1 MMQAKQLTFE
11 AYGHTLH
18 HTQIQSANGTYLVY
32 DTRNDDTKIG
42 ETNKIEVLHLETQNT
57 QNIYTCVPSTIYGPG
72 VGAATFAPHALK
84 MLFIHGIKNANA
96 HKPYGMTRRTG
107 VAIELEHLQQPIY
120 MDARNVYAPFTP
132 GALRG
137 GTHSHSWHAT
147 GELISFT
154 YNDFILEQTTASD
167 ADKDLRVVGV
177 MFPKKVEVFKDEAG
191 ENNSG
196 EMFSV
201 IVSQVK
207 NTATPGSDEIEK
219 AFDECWLGNQRK
231 LAFQGHVRT
240 LDNNLQT
247 EIFVVNLPTDL
258 TQVGEHLLEGTVTT
272 RCGVPKGVT
281 QRRITHTP
289 QGISTFRHW
298 LRSNAAGTVVYFL
311 MEDEVGVTQLHEVE
325 VLSGVIKQ
333 LSFHTFSIHSPFNVD
348 ATNQFA
354 VYFVET
360 KLVVLNLENATTRVL
375 FESTSDIEL
384 TGIPHF
390 CNTTQSIYFNAYVK
404 EKETKYIQIFKIAY

>member
-1 MMQAKQLTFE
+1 MQAKQLTFE

-18 HTQIQSANGTYLVY
+18 HTQIQSADGKYLVY

-42 ETNKIEVLHLETQNT
+42 ETDKIEVLDLKTQST

-84 MLFIHGIKNANA
+84 TLFIHGIKNAHA

-107 VAIELEHLQQPIY
+107 VAIELQYPQHPIY
-120 MDARNVYAPFTP
+120 MDARNVYSPFTP

-137 GTHSHSWHAT
+137 GTHSHCWHVN
-147 GELISFT
+147 GQLISFT
-154 YNDFILEQTTASD
+154 YNDFILEQTTTRD

-177 MFPKKVEVFKDEAG
+177 MFPKKVEVFKDEVG

-196 EMFSV
+196 EMFSA
-201 IVSQVK
+201 IVSQVQ

-231 LAFQGHVRT
+231 LAFQGHVRAQN
-240 LDNNLQT
+240 NNLQT
-247 EIFVVNLPTDL
+247 EIFVVDLPDNL
-258 TQVGEHLLEGTVTT
+258 TQVGESPLEGTVTT
-272 RCGVPKGVT
+272 RCGVPKGVI

-298 LRSNAAGTVVYFL
+298 LRSNAAGTLVYFL
-311 MEDEVGVTQLHEVE
+311 MEDVVGVTQLHQVE
-325 VLSGVIKQ
+325 VLTSSIKQ
-333 LSFHTFSIHSPFNVD
+333 LSFHTSNIHSPFNI
-348 ATNQFA
+348 NEKQQLA
-354 VYFVET
+354 VYFVAG
-360 KLVVLNLENATTRVL
+360 KLVVLNMINATSRIL
-375 FESTSDIEL
+375 FESTTDIEL

-390 CNTTQSIYFNAYVK
+390 CNTTSNIYFNAYVK
-404 EKETKYIQIFKIAY
+404 SEETKYIQIFKIAYQ

>member
-1 MMQAKQLTFE
+1 MPAEQLTHTPN
-11 AYGHTLH
+11 GHTLH
-18 HTQIQSANGTYLVY
+18 HTQIQSACGTYLVY
-32 DTRNDDTKIG
+32 DTRNDDTQIG
-42 ETNKIEVLHLETQNT
+42 ETNKIEVLNLNT
-57 QNIYTCVPSTIYGPG
+57 HTAQNIYTCVPSSIYGPG
-72 VGAATFAPHALK
+72 VGAATFAPNQLTT
-84 MLFIHGIKNANA
+84 LFIHGIKNADA
-96 HKPYGMTRRTG
+96 QKPYGMTRRTG
-107 VAIELEHLQQPIY
+107 VSIALQHPQQPIY
-120 MDARNVYAPFTP
+120 MDARNVYDPFTP

-137 GTHSHSWHAT
+137 GTHSHSWHVS
-147 GELISFT
+147 GDLISFT
-154 YNDFILEQTTASD
+154 YNDSVLEQAITPD

-177 MFPKKVEVFKDEAG
+177 MFPKQVLVDLDAAG

-201 IVSQVK
+201 IVSQVQ

-240 LDNNLQT
+240 LNNNLQS
-247 EIFVVNLPTDL
+247 EIFVVDLPTDL
-258 TQVGEHLLEGTVTT
+258 TQVGEHPLEGTTTT
-272 RCGVPKGVT
+272 RCGVPLGVT

-298 LRSNAAGTVVYFL
+298 LRSNAAGTVIYFL

-333 LSFHTFSIHSPFNVD
+333 LSFHTSSIHSPFNVD

-360 KLVVLNLENATTRVL
+360 KLVVLNLEHATTRVL

-390 CNTTQSIYFNAYVK
+390 CTITQTIYFNAYVK
-404 EKETKYIQIFKIAY
+404 SSQGSFIQIFKIAY

>member
-1 MMQAKQLTFE
+1 MQAKQLTFE

-18 HTQIQSANGTYLVY
+18 HTQIQSADGKYLVY

-42 ETNKIEVLHLETQNT
+42 ETNKIEVLHLETQST

-72 VGAATFAPHALK
+72 VGAATFAPHTLK
-84 MLFIHGIKNANA
+84 TLFIHGIKNAHA

-107 VAIELEHLQQPIY
+107 VAIELQYPQQPIY

-137 GTHSHSWHAT
+137 GTHSHCWHT
-147 GELISFT
+147 SGELISFT
-154 YNDFILEQTTASD
+154 YNDFILEQANTSN

-196 EMFSV
+196 KMFSV
-201 IVSQVK
+201 IVSQVQ
-207 NTATPGSDEIEK
+207 NTATPGSDDIEK

-231 LAFQGHVRT
+231 LAFQGHIRT
-240 LDNNLQT
+240 QNNNLQT
-247 EIFVVNLPTDL
+247 EIFVVDLPDDL
-258 TQVGEHLLEGTVTT
+258 TQVGESPLEGTAIT
-272 RCGVPKGVT
+272 RCGVPLGVT

-298 LRSNAAGTVVYFL
+298 LRSNAAGTLVYFL
-311 MEDEVGVTQLHEVE
+311 MEDAAGVTQLHQVE
-325 VLSGVIKQ
+325 VLNGDIKQ
-333 LSFHTFSIHSPFNVD
+333 LSFHNSHIHSPFNINESKQV
-348 ATNQFA
+348 A
-354 VYFVET
+354 VYFVEN
-360 KLVVLNLENATTRVL
+360 KLLILDWVTNTSRVL
-375 FESTSDIEL
+375 FESTSEVEL

-390 CNTTQSIYFNAYVK
+390 CTSTQTIYFNAYVK
-404 EKETKYIQIFKIAY
+404 EGEAKYIQIFQIAY